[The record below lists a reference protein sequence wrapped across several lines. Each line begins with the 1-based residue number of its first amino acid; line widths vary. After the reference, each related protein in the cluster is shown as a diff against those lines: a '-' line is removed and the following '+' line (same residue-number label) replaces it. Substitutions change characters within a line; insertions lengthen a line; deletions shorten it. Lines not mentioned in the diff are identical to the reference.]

1 MKNITKIALALLI
14 VLVGCG
20 TVSSVSFYDY
30 ASQVI
35 RTEFDGSYV
44 IRACGKG
51 DNSAAAMVEAQKV
64 AVYDVV
70 FNGVASASTRIQ
82 PLKPLLLEVNAKT
95 KYQDYFNAFFA
106 DGGEYT
112 KYFSI
117 ANKRAASRDFKR
129 SRQQVQCVTTVT
141 VDVAGLKQRLMVDNI
156 IKR

>member
-51 DNSAAAMVEAQKV
+51 DNSAAAMVGAQKV

-117 ANKRAASRDFKR
+117 ANKRAASSDFKR

>member
-51 DNSAAAMVEAQKV
+51 DNSAAAMVE
-64 AVYDVV
+64 
-70 FNGVASASTRIQ
+70 R
-82 PLKPLLLEVNAKT
+82 
-95 KYQDYFNAFFA
+95 AF
-106 DGGEYT
+106 DT
-112 KYFSI
+112 
-117 ANKRAASRDFKR
+117 
-129 SRQQVQCVTTVT
+129 
-141 VDVAGLKQRLMVDNI
+141 L
-156 IKR
+156 